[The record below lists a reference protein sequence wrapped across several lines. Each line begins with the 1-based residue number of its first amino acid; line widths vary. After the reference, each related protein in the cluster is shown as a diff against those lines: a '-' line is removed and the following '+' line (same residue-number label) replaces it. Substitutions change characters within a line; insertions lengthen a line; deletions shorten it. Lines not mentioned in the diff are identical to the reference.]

1 MLKRRYYSI
10 VLVGKPDLKGIIMEN
25 SGAELYAQYNWYKN
39 TFPTVIQNAAD
50 EFFLPGFQFCL
61 LGLSKNINPLME
73 KDSYFV
79 TKVRID
85 KQHDMFFRSSQKAV
99 SVILDRALGKS
110 AKRFD
115 LNRMTD
121 LEAKVITAF
130 NDFLYSS
137 VVKFL
142 VKPQP
147 TLKRTDFD
155 MVHMTYCIKDIE
167 ENTSARFIVS
177 LPEVLLKPDT
187 VVPCGKYFSYDN
199 FLRNTLDVNIKIGTT
214 KFSLFELKTLD
225 TDDIVVFD
233 ESNLEKMYLKIK
245 DYEKEIKLKPDL
257 GLLMP
262 VDKNGEEDMS
272 DNNNVNL
279 WDSIEVEM
287 SAQFDGVKI
296 TLGDLKKIEEGMVV
310 DLTSIYDNKVT
321 LTVENKPIARGELVI
336 VNDRYGVKVDEVV
349 AKTPE
354 KSIEDDNISEQ
365 NTDIDEQQPENEEGN
380 QEPVQNTGNTENED
394 DEFDYSDFELE
405 DDI

>member
-39 TFPTVIQNAAD
+39 TFPAVIQNAAD
-50 EFFLPGFQFCL
+50 EFFLPGFQF
-61 LGLSKNINPLME
+61 GLMGISKNINPLME

-99 SVILDRALGKS
+99 SIILDKTLGKS
-110 AKRFD
+110 VKKFD

-130 NDFLYSS
+130 NDFLYSA
-137 VVKFL
+137 VVKFF

-155 MVHMTYCIKDIE
+155 MVHMTYFIKDIE

-177 LPEVLLKPDT
+177 LPEVLLNPDT
-187 VVPCGKYFSYDN
+187 VVPTGKYFSYDN
-199 FLRNTLDVNIKIGTT
+199 FLQNTLDVNIKIGTT

-225 TDDIVVFD
+225 IGDIVVFED
-233 ESNLEKMYLKIK
+233 SNLEKMYLKVS
-245 DYEKEIKLKPDL
+245 DYEKDIKLKPDL

-321 LTVENKPIARGELVI
+321 LTVEDKPIARGELVI

-354 KSIEDDNISEQ
+354 KSIEEESLSEQ
-365 NTDIDEQQPENEEGN
+365 NTDIEEQQIENEEGN
-380 QEPVQNTGNTENED
+380 QEPVQNAGSTEDED